1 MELADR
7 SLHDLLC
14 QYRDAGL
21 PGVPRAELLRYFEE
35 VAEVLDLL
43 NQEHGL
49 QHLDVKPRNL
59 FLVGR
64 HVKVGDFG
72 LVNSLAEMSGS
83 TPSAL
88 QMGAGTPLYAAPECF
103 LGKITLF
110 TDQYSLAIT
119 YHELLTGAPPFLG
132 KNFRQMALQHMQAEP
147 DLDRLS
153 AADRGRWVG
162 RWPRTRASGSR
173 PAPPSSRRCG
183 RARSARPSAR
193 RRPRRAC
200 RSRPPAPTSPS
211 SIWRPRP
218 SSPIAWNP
226 ATSLPRKPPA
236 RRAKSAPP
244 GRPRRSLRA
253 RPRW

>member
-1 MELADR
+1 MDRVERIGGELVIVMELADR

-83 TPSAL
+83 TPSAANGGGHAAVR
-88 QMGAGTPLYAAPECF
+88 GAG
-103 LGKITLF
+103 
-110 TDQYSLAIT
+110 
-119 YHELLTGAPPFLG
+119 
-132 KNFRQMALQHMQAEP
+132 M
-147 DLDRLS
+147 
-153 AADRGRWVG
+153 
-162 RWPRTRASGSR
+162 
-173 PAPPSSRRCG
+173 
-183 RARSARPSAR
+183 
-193 RRPRRAC
+193 
-200 RSRPPAPTSPS
+200 
-211 SIWRPRP
+211 
-218 SSPIAWNP
+218 
-226 ATSLPRKPPA
+226 LPRQDHPIH
-236 RRAKSAPP
+236 
-244 GRPRRSLRA
+244 RSI
-253 RPRW
+253 